1 MTNSIRSIIKMQRK
15 INLILAIFLLPAI
28 LFAQHRGDNLTFQGF
43 PLNNNS
49 GVKAIALGG
58 AFTSQTGDV
67 NSLFYN
73 PAGLADIENLQIS
86 IGANSYSKLWRENQ
100 AYRPNRMFWT
110 MAFYLEGLYIPDPKN
125 NGKWDYEL
133 AQDSAYIVTPPAL
146 GLEPFSEEAAD
157 WQRKVDDFGL
167 NNIAAAYPITIS
179 GHKVVV
185 SAAYSRN
192 AFLDF
197 DRNDTYLD
205 PHIGYDEY
213 GVVQRVVTDTVRFSW
228 SRFTRKRDGH
238 VQNITAGLA
247 YNITEKIKVGLSM
260 NFLNGKTTD
269 FQSLN
274 RVGYFDIAKDN
285 RFRFSYDTLDVA
297 ISGDSK
303 FKATNFNIGA
313 VIKLERMSLGFNI
326 FTPYTLTREWN
337 TAAITTNPAGA
348 TTTNNS
354 AEDKFEIPASFSF
367 GASITPI
374 DQFTISLDY
383 QIGNYSQGKFNLGQ
397 ADSTQRD
404 WIDQSDLR
412 CGLEYRPF
420 AFLSLLAG
428 YRYTTET
435 FVPDGAAIKDR
446 GPAATSYTLGASI
459 KLFQLGRLDIAYA
472 MQRLK
477 YYDSYFSN
485 TNYVFESLNNF
496 LVGYAIEF

>member
-1 MTNSIRSIIKMQRK
+1 
-15 INLILAIFLLPAI
+15 
-28 LFAQHRGDNLTFQGF
+28 
-43 PLNNNS
+43 
-49 GVKAIALGG
+49 
-58 AFTSQTGDV
+58 
-67 NSLFYN
+67 
-73 PAGLADIENLQIS
+73 
-86 IGANSYSKLWRENQ
+86 
-100 AYRPNRMFWT
+100 
-110 MAFYLEGLYIPDPKN
+110 
-125 NGKWDYEL
+125 
-133 AQDSAYIVTPPAL
+133 
-146 GLEPFSEEAAD
+146 
-157 WQRKVDDFGL
+157 
-167 NNIAAAYPITIS
+167 
-179 GHKVVV
+179 
-185 SAAYSRN
+185 
-192 AFLDF
+192 
-197 DRNDTYLD
+197 
-205 PHIGYDEY
+205 
-213 GVVQRVVTDTVRFSW
+213 
-228 SRFTRKRDGH
+228 
-238 VQNITAGLA
+238 
-247 YNITEKIKVGLSM
+247 M

-313 VIKLERMSLGFNI
+313 VMKLERMSLGFNI
-326 FTPYTLTREWN
+326 FTPYTLTRDWN
-337 TAAITTNPAGA
+337 SATITTNPAGA

-354 AEDKFEIPASFSF
+354 AEDKFEIPASFLF

-383 QIGNYSQGKFNLGQ
+383 QFANYSNGKFNLGQ

-496 LVGYAIEF
+496 LVGYTLEF

>member
-1 MTNSIRSIIKMQRK
+1 MYKKLIFIIT
-15 INLILAIFLLPAI
+15 ILFLLPAF
-28 LFAQHRGDNLTFQGF
+28 LTAQHRGDNLAFQGF
-43 PLNNNS
+43 PLYNS
-49 GVKAIALGG
+49 IGVKAIAMGS
-58 AFTSQTGDV
+58 AFTSQSGDL

-73 PAGLADIENLQIS
+73 PAGLAEIEDLQIF
-86 IGANSYSKLWRENQ
+86 IGANRYSKLWRENQ
-100 AYRPNRMFWT
+100 VYRPNRMFWT
-110 MAFYLEGLYIPDPKN
+110 MAFYLEGLYTPDPAN

-133 AQDSAYIVTPPAL
+133 AQDSAYIVTPPDL

-157 WQRKVDDFGL
+157 WQRNVDDFGL
-167 NNIAAAYPITIS
+167 NNIAVAYPLKIM
-179 GHKVVV
+179 GQKFVV

-213 GVVQRVVTDTVRFSW
+213 GVVERVVTDTVRFSW
-228 SRFTRKRDGH
+228 SRFTRKRDGN
-238 VQNITAGLA
+238 VQNLMAGLA
-247 YNITEKIKVGLSM
+247 YNVNEKIKVGFSL
-260 NFLNGKTTD
+260 NFLKGKTTD

-297 ISGDSK
+297 MNGESK
-303 FKATNFNIGA
+303 FNALNFNIGA
-313 VIKLERMSLGFNI
+313 LFKLERMSFGFNI
-326 FTPYTLTREWN
+326 FTPYTLTRDWSIS
-337 TAAITTNPAGA
+337 TVTTDPAG
-348 TTTNNS
+348 TITTNNS
-354 AEDKFEIPASFSF
+354 AKDKFEIPASFSF

-383 QIGNYSQGKFNLGQ
+383 QFANYSQGKFNLGV

-412 CGLEYRPF
+412 CGIEYRPLKY
-420 AFLSLLAG
+420 LSLLAG
-428 YRYTTET
+428 YCYTTET

-459 KLFQLGRLDIAYA
+459 KLFQIGRLDIVYA

-485 TNYVFESLNNF
+485 TNYAFESFNNF
-496 LVGYAIEF
+496 LFGYTFNF